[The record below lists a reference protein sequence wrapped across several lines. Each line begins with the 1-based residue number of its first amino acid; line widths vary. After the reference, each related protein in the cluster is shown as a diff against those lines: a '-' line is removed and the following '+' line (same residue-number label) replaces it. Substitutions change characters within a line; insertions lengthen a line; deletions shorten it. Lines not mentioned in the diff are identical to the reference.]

1 MPVPAAQDRVAAV
14 RRFNR
19 FYTQRIGVL
28 REPWLDS
35 PFSLTEARVL
45 YEIGQRAGVTASEIG
60 DELGLDAGYL
70 SRMLRRF
77 HKDGLIR
84 KQVSP
89 ADARQTLLSMT
100 ARGRKA
106 FAPLE
111 AHTRAQVGAMLERLG
126 PQQQDRLV
134 SAMGTVETLL
144 AAEAEPTPGFI
155 LREPRAG
162 DFGWIVARHAVL
174 YAQEYGWTENFE
186 GLCAQIVA
194 DFVNNF
200 DPTCERGWIAER
212 DGEPVGSILLAK
224 DTPEVARLRLLLG
237 GAVGAR
243 ARHRQSPDR
252 RLHRLRARARLPPHH
267 AVDPRRAHRRAPHLR
282 ARRLPAH
289 LKRGAQELE
298 PGRGSEY
305 WDLDAGLS
313 VASSRV
319 PGAISDVLRASER

>member
-1 MPVPAAQDRVAAV
+1 MSVPVAPDRIAAV

-45 YEIGQRAGVTASEIG
+45 YEIGQRAGVTASGIG

-70 SRMLRRF
+70 SRMLGRF

-89 ADARQTLLSMT
+89 TTGVRRLLSMT

-111 AHTRAQVGAMLERLG
+111 AHARTQIGAMLEQLPPDG
-126 PQQQDRLV
+126 QDRLV
-134 SAMGTVETLL
+134 SAMSTVETLL
-144 AAEAEPTPGFI
+144 APGPTPGFT

-162 DFGWIVARHAVL
+162 DYGWIVTRHATL

-186 GLCAQIVA
+186 GVCAQIVA

-200 DPTCERGWIAER
+200 DSKYERAWIAER
-212 DGEPVGSILLAK
+212 DGERLGSILLAK
-224 DTPEVARLRLLLG
+224 DTAEVARLRLLL
-237 GAVGAR
+237 VEPSAR
-243 ARHRQSPDR
+243 GLGIGKALTGECVAFARQCGYRRITLWTHRVLTAARHIYEQS
-252 RLHRLRARARLPPHH
+252 RLPP
-267 AVDPRRAHRRAPHLR
+267 
-282 ARRLPAH
+282 H

-298 PGRGSEY
+298 ART
-305 WDLDAGLS
+305 W
-313 VASSRV
+313 SSRV
-319 PGAISDVLRASER
+319 FGIWS

>member
-1 MPVPAAQDRVAAV
+1 MPVPTAPLPDRTAQDRIAAV

-89 ADARQTLLSMT
+89 DDARQTLLSMT
-100 ARGRKA
+100 ARGHKA

-111 AHTRAQVGAMLERLG
+111 AHARTQVGAMLEQL
-126 PQQQDRLV
+126 PPDSQDRLV

-144 AAEAEPTPGFI
+144 ARAPSKNSI

-162 DFGWIVARHAVL
+162 DYGWIVTRHAVL

-186 GLCAQIVA
+186 GVCAQIVA

-200 DPTCERGWIAER
+200 DPKYERAWIAER
-212 DGEPVGSILLAK
+212 DGERVGAILLAK
-224 DTPEVARLRLLLG
+224 DTAEVARLRLLLVEPSARG
-237 GAVGAR
+237 LGIGKALTDECVAFAR
-243 ARHRQSPDR
+243 ACGYRRITLWTHRVLTAARHIYEQAGF
-252 RLHRLRARARLPPHH
+252 RLTSSE
-267 AVDPRRAHRRAPHLR
+267 
-282 ARRLPAH
+282 ARRSWS
-289 LKRGAQELE
+289 QDVV
-298 PGRGSEY
+298 SEH
-305 WDLDAGLS
+305 WDLE
-313 VASSRV
+313 
-319 PGAISDVLRASER
+319 LR

>member
-1 MPVPAAQDRVAAV
+1 MPVPTAALPDRIAQDRIAAV

-70 SRMLRRF
+70 SRMLGRF

-89 ADARQTLLSMT
+89 DDARQTLLSMT

-111 AHTRAQVGAMLERLG
+111 AHARTQVGAMLEQL
-126 PQQQDRLV
+126 PSDSQDRLV
-134 SAMGTVETLL
+134 SAMSTVETLL
-144 AAEAEPTPGFI
+144 ARPPAQNFI

-162 DFGWIVARHAVL
+162 DYGWIVTRHAVL

-186 GLCAQIVA
+186 GVCAQIVA

-200 DPTCERGWIAER
+200 DPKCERAWIAER
-212 DGEPVGSILLAK
+212 DGERLGSILLAK
-224 DTPEVARLRLLLG
+224 DTAEVARLRLLL
-237 GAVGAR
+237 VEPSAR
-243 ARHRQSPDR
+243 GLGIGKALTDECVAFARQCGYRRVTLWTHQVLTAARHIYEQAGF
-252 RLHRLRARARLPPHH
+252 RLTSSEARKSWSQD
-267 AVDPRRAHRRAPHLR
+267 VV
-282 ARRLPAH
+282 
-289 LKRGAQELE
+289 
-298 PGRGSEY
+298 SEH
-305 WDLDAGLS
+305 WDLELN
-313 VASSRV
+313 
-319 PGAISDVLRASER
+319 

>member
-1 MPVPAAQDRVAAV
+1 M

-28 REPWLDS
+28 REAWLDS

-89 ADARQTLLSMT
+89 DDARQTFLSMT

-111 AHTRAQVGAMLERLG
+111 AHTRQQVGAMLERLG
-126 PQQQDRLV
+126 PHEQDRLV
-134 SAMGTVETLL
+134 SALGTVETLL
-144 AAEAEPTPGFI
+144 AAEAEPKPGFI

-162 DFGWIVARHAVL
+162 DFGWIVTRHAVL

-194 DFVNNF
+194 DFLNNF
-200 DPTCERGWIAER
+200 DPA
-212 DGEPVGSILLAK
+212 L
-224 DTPEVARLRLLLG
+224 
-237 GAVGAR
+237 
-243 ARHRQSPDR
+243 
-252 RLHRLRARARLPPHH
+252 
-267 AVDPRRAHRRAPHLR
+267 
-282 ARRLPAH
+282 
-289 LKRGAQELE
+289 
-298 PGRGSEY
+298 
-305 WDLDAGLS
+305 
-313 VASSRV
+313 
-319 PGAISDVLRASER
+319 

>member
-1 MPVPAAQDRVAAV
+1 MPVPAAPRPQQAALPDRIAAV

-77 HKDGLIR
+77 HKDGLVR

-89 ADARQTLLSMT
+89 DDGRQTLLSMT

-111 AHTRAQVGAMLERLG
+111 THARAQVGAMLEQLAPDG
-126 PQQQDRLV
+126 QDRLV
-134 SAMGTVETLL
+134 SAMSTVETLL
-144 AAEAEPTPGFI
+144 AAGPTRGFI

-162 DFGWIVARHAVL
+162 DFGWIVTRHAVL

-186 GLCAQIVA
+186 GVCAQIVA

-200 DPTCERGWIAER
+200 DPKYERAWIAER
-212 DGEPVGSILLAK
+212 DGAPVGSILLAK
-224 DTPEVARLRLLLG
+224 DTAEVARLRLLLVEPSARG
-237 GAVGAR
+237 LGVGKRLTDECVAFAR
-243 ARHRQSPDR
+243 ACGYRRITLWTHRVLTAARHIYEQAGF
-252 RLHRLRARARLPPHH
+252 RLTSSE
-267 AVDPRRAHRRAPHLR
+267 
-282 ARRLPAH
+282 ARRSW
-289 LKRGAQELE
+289 GQDVV
-298 PGRGSEY
+298 SEH
-305 WDLDAGLS
+305 WDLELT
-313 VASSRV
+313 
-319 PGAISDVLRASER
+319 

>member
-1 MPVPAAQDRVAAV
+1 MPAPATSRAPQGARPDRVAQDRIARDRIAAV

-28 REPWLDS
+28 RQPWLDS

-77 HKDGLIR
+77 HRDGLIR

-89 ADARQTLLSMT
+89 DDGRQTLLSMT

-106 FAPLE
+106 LAPLE
-111 AHTRAQVGAMLERLG
+111 AHTLAQVGAMLAQLPPDG
-126 PQQQDRLV
+126 QDRLV
-134 SAMGTVETLL
+134 AAMGTVETLL
-144 AAEAEPTPGFI
+144 ARAPAQGLMAQGFI

-162 DFGWIVARHAVL
+162 DYGWIVTRHAVL

-186 GLCAQIVA
+186 GVCAQIVA

-200 DPTCERGWIAER
+200 DPQYERGWIAER
-212 DGEPVGSILLAK
+212 GGERVGSILLAK
-224 DTPEVARLRLLLG
+224 DTPEVARLRLLL
-237 GAVGAR
+237 VEPSAR
-243 ARHRQSPDR
+243 GLGIGNALTDAAIGFARERGYRRITLWTHRVLTAARHIYEQAGF
-252 RLHRLRARARLPPHH
+252 RLTSSEARKSWSQDVVA
-267 AVDPRRAHRRAPHLR
+267 
-282 ARRLPAH
+282 
-289 LKRGAQELE
+289 
-298 PGRGSEY
+298 EY
-305 WDLDAGLS
+305 WDMELG
-313 VASSRV
+313 
-319 PGAISDVLRASER
+319 

>member
-1 MPVPAAQDRVAAV
+1 MSTAAGQEPHQSTAGDHVAAV

-77 HKDGLIR
+77 HKDGLVR

-89 ADARQTLLSMT
+89 DDARQTLLSMT

-111 AHTRAQVGAMLERLG
+111 THARQQVGAMLEQLAPDG
-126 PQQQDRLV
+126 QDRLV

-144 AAEAEPTPGFI
+144 ARGPAQGFI

-162 DFGWIVARHAVL
+162 DYGWIVTRHAVL
-174 YAQEYGWTENFE
+174 YAQEYGWTEI
-186 GLCAQIVA
+186 G
-194 DFVNNF
+194 
-200 DPTCERGWIAER
+200 
-212 DGEPVGSILLAK
+212 
-224 DTPEVARLRLLLG
+224 
-237 GAVGAR
+237 
-243 ARHRQSPDR
+243 
-252 RLHRLRARARLPPHH
+252 
-267 AVDPRRAHRRAPHLR
+267 
-282 ARRLPAH
+282 
-289 LKRGAQELE
+289 
-298 PGRGSEY
+298 
-305 WDLDAGLS
+305 
-313 VASSRV
+313 
-319 PGAISDVLRASER
+319 RASCRERV